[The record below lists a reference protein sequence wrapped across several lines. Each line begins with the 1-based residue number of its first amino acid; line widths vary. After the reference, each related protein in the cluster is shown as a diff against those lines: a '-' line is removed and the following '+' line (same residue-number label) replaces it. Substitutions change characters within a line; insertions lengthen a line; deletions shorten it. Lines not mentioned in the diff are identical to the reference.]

1 MLPAPKGLR
10 QPASQDISGFEPWFG
25 QWRLIGDDLTGQA
38 PFCFGRGGR
47 KRRFMRFKTI
57 FLAVLAARLF
67 SGAAAYAEDPLTALI
82 AQGKPVIDLRARYET
97 VDDKSKAFAGDAE
110 TLRAR
115 LGYETGSW
123 NSLQLAFD
131 FDQIWNLGGD
141 NFNSTR
147 NGRTAY
153 PVIADP
159 GMTALNRLQLTYTSD
174 FDTQFA
180 IGRQRI
186 LIGDQRFIGNAG
198 WRQHE
203 QTYDSLSAVNNS
215 IDGLTFSYAYLYR
228 INRVYGP
235 DIPLPSSTA
244 PAAAAQANYFK
255 SNSHVM
261 DAAYTAIPGLRLEG
275 YVFLLD
281 LSAPSYATLAAQQTA
296 VAKLSTATYGGR
308 ADYNI
313 AVMDGVLAKLT
324 GEYARQT
331 NYANNPLSYS
341 LNYWLGEGSVSYSG
355 ATALVGYESLGGN
368 GTIGFSTPLAT
379 IHGFDGWADMFLAT
393 PANGLN
399 DLYGKFSYG
408 VPADFI
414 GMQALT
420 GTVYYRG
427 FSTDNLGAGIGHE
440 WDLQVQ
446 LDVDKSFNLLVQY
459 ADYRGANVPLGGFA
473 DKNIFWL
480 QVAYKR

>member
-1 MLPAPKGLR
+1 
-10 QPASQDISGFEPWFG
+10 
-25 QWRLIGDDLTGQA
+25 
-38 PFCFGRGGR
+38 
-47 KRRFMRFKTI
+47 MRFKTI
-57 FLAVLAARLF
+57 SLAVLSVGLF
-67 SGAAAYAEDPLTALI
+67 SSVAAYAEDPLTALI
-82 AQGKPVIDLRARYET
+82 SQGTPVIDLRVRYET
-97 VDDKSKAFAGDAE
+97 VDDKSKAFDGNAE

-123 NSLQLAFD
+123 NGLQLAFD
-131 FDQIWNLGGD
+131 FDQLWNLGGD
-141 NFNSTR
+141 DFNSTR

-159 GMTALNRLQLTYTSD
+159 SMTDLNRLQLSYTSD
-174 FDTQFA
+174 FDTKFT

-186 LIGDQRFIGNAG
+186 LIGDQRFVGNAG

-215 IDGLTFSYAYLYR
+215 IDGLTFTYAYLYH

-235 DIPLPSSTA
+235 DIPAPSNTA

-255 SNSHVM
+255 SNSHIM
-261 DAAYTAIPGLRLEG
+261 DAVYTAVPGLRLEG
-275 YVFLLD
+275 FVFLLD

-308 ADYNI
+308 ADYSLPL
-313 AVMDGVLAKLT
+313 MEGVSAKLT

-331 NYANNPLSYS
+331 NYADNPLSYG
-341 LNYWLGEGSVSYSG
+341 LNYWLGEGSVNYSG

-368 GTIGFSTPLAT
+368 GAIGFSTPLAT

-393 PANGLN
+393 PVNGLN
-399 DLYGKFSYG
+399 DLYGKLSYG

-414 GMQALT
+414 GMKALT
-420 GTVYYRG
+420 GTVYYRN
-427 FSTDNLGAGIGHE
+427 FSTDTLGAGIGHE
-440 WDLQVQ
+440 WDLQAQ

-459 ADYRGANVPLGGFA
+459 ADYRGGNIPLGGFA
-473 DKNIFWL
+473 DKGIFWL
-480 QVAYKR
+480 QAAYKY

>member
-1 MLPAPKGLR
+1 MAL
-10 QPASQDISGFEPWFG
+10 
-25 QWRLIGDDLTGQA
+25 
-38 PFCFGRGGR
+38 
-47 KRRFMRFKTI
+47 
-57 FLAVLAARLF
+57 LAAALL
-67 SGAAAYAEDPLTALI
+67 GGTAYAENPLTALI
-82 AQGKPVIDLRARYET
+82 AQGTPVIDLRGRYET
-97 VDDKSKAFAGDAE
+97 VDDRSKAFDGNAE

-115 LGYETGSW
+115 LGYETGNW
-123 NSLQLAFD
+123 NGLGLAFD
-131 FDQIWNLGGD
+131 FDQIWNLGDD

-159 GMTALNRLQLTYTSD
+159 SMTTLNRLQLSYTSD
-174 FDTQFA
+174 FDTKFT

-186 LIGDQRFIGNAG
+186 LIGNQRFVGNAG

-215 IDGLTFSYAYLYR
+215 IDGLSLSYAYLYR
-228 INRVYGP
+228 VNRVYGP
-235 DIPLPSSTA
+235 DIPAPSNTV

-261 DAAYTAIPGLRLEG
+261 DGVYTAVPGLRLEG
-275 YVFLLD
+275 YIFLLD
-281 LSAPSYATLAAQQTA
+281 LSAPGYATLPAQQTA
-296 VAKLSTATYGGR
+296 VWKLSTATYGAR
-308 ADYNI
+308 ADYTVALI
-313 AVMDGVLAKLT
+313 EGVSAKLT

-331 NYANNPLSYS
+331 NYANNPLSYG
-341 LNYWLGEGSVSYSG
+341 LNYWLGEASASYDG

-379 IHGFDGWADMFLAT
+379 THGFDGWADMFLAT

-399 DLYGKFSYG
+399 DLYGKLSYTL
-408 VPADFI
+408 PADAI
-414 GMQALT
+414 GMKSLT
-420 GTVYYRG
+420 GTAYYRS

-440 WDLQVQ
+440 WDLQAQ
-446 LDVDKSFNLLVQY
+446 LDVDKNFNLLVQY
-459 ADYRGANVPLGGFA
+459 ADYRGANVALGGFA

-480 QVAYKR
+480 QTAYKY